1 MTKEDVKKRL
11 ECVAKITGNDLLV
24 DAYKVIT
31 EQEKLIQMA
40 QDSILSLAQQNQEYR
55 EQQVKQAQIDVL
67 NELKGKAKERFELTK
82 CYTCY
87 GDIEYE
93 IDKLIEEVQNE

>member
-1 MTKEDVKKRL
+1 MTKQQQIDTL
-11 ECVAKITGNDLLV
+11 
-24 DAYKVIT
+24 
-31 EQEKLIQMA
+31 
-40 QDSILSLAQQNQEYR
+40 QQNQEYR

-93 IDKLIEEVQNE
+93 IDKLIDEVQNDTK